1 MDYLLELTYEQALS
15 KSIEAHRASEI
26 EEADKFYTAILQ
38 AQPKYP
44 DVNHNMSVLV
54 VGVGKTE
61 DALPFFKTALESNP
75 RIGQFWLS

>member
-1 MDYLLELTYEQALS
+1 LS

-38 AQPKYP
+38 AQHKYS
-44 DVNHNMSVLV
+44 DDNHNMGVLV

-61 DALPFFKTALESNP
+61 DPLSIFTTALEANP